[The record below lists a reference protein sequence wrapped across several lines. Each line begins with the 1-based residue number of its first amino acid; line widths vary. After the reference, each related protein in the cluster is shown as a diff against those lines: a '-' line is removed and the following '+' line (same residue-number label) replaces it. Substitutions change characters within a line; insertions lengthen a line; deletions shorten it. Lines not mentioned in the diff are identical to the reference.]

1 MAGTILYFLEDPSM
15 DKHFHDYVLTGL
27 EKTGYNPI
35 VTYFFMDGMQ
45 SKMAKQGHQ
54 VIDLGCTR
62 ETYKGFHPGLVA
74 RICKAIKKYNV
85 KAIHSQ
91 RHHPLIYMAAAS
103 YLTDLP
109 TFFYTIRSTKL
120 IRNLNRRFSFS
131 ISSRQITRVIAVSQG
146 VKTDFVNRSGLAPE
160 KITVIPNGLD
170 PSGFE
175 LDIDQKEARQ
185 QLGLPLEGFLFGMAA
200 RFKKAKDH
208 RGLIEAFSIIRKKG
222 VSAGLALAGDGPLE
236 DEIKGLAESHHLDNE
251 VFFLGKLAPEKISL
265 FLSALD
271 VFVHP
276 SWREGMPASVLE
288 AMASGLPVI
297 ATDAEGITDIFD
309 TPKNFGR
316 ILTRGD
322 IPLLARTMEDF
333 YHLQY
338 EERLQMGRL
347 AQARVLEAFTHKHM
361 VDKTVALY
369 DRFIN

>member
-1 MAGTILYFLEDPSM
+1 MAETILYFLEDPSM
-15 DKHFHDYVLTGL
+15 DKHFHDYLLTGL
-27 EKTGYNPI
+27 EKAGYNPL

-62 ETYKGFHPGLVA
+62 DTYKGFHPGLVA
-74 RICKAIKKYNV
+74 KICKVIKKYNA

-131 ISSRQITRVIAVSQG
+131 ISARQITKVIAVSKG

-160 KITVIPNGLD
+160 KVEVIPNGLD
-170 PSGFE
+170 PSVFE
-175 LDIDQKEARQ
+175 LDIDKKEARR
-185 QLGLPLEGFLFGMAA
+185 QLGLPPEGFLFGMAA

-208 RGLIEAFSIIRKKG
+208 RGLIEAFSIIKKKG
-222 VSAGLALAGDGPLE
+222 VSAGLVLAGDGPLE
-236 DEIKGLAESHHLDNE
+236 DEIKGLTESHSLYNE
-251 VFFLGKLAPEKISL
+251 VFFLGKLAPERIPL
-265 FLSALD
+265 LLSALD

-276 SWREGMPASVLE
+276 SWREGMPAAVLE

-309 TPKNFGR
+309 TSKNFGR
-316 ILTRGD
+316 ILTRGN
-322 IPLLARTMEDF
+322 IPFLAKAMEDF
-333 YHLQY
+333 YHLQP
-338 EERLQMGRL
+338 EERMQMGSL

-369 DRFIN
+369 DQFIG